1 MLNFTHYHLIALQRG
16 VMASQSLEDIM
27 STCGVDP
34 TIASQLVQDG
44 WTTQSFACAALDLES
59 FDRLWQDLLL
69 IRNSVCF
76 KRHQCVQRSKCVNPL
91 CSQWRLRQPIIG
103 VRIR

>member
-1 MLNFTHYHLIALQRG
+1 
-16 VMASQSLEDIM
+16 MASQSLEDIM

-59 FDRLWQDLLL
+59 FDRLWQDLFADTELSLL
-69 IRNSVCF
+69 QKASV
-76 KRHQCVQRSKCVNPL
+76 HQCVQRSKCVNQL
-91 CSQWRLRQPIIG
+91 CSQWRLRQPHHLRPHQ
-103 VRIR
+103 VTP